1 MNVIQEI
8 NRINQKELQQGIT
21 NTPSSWH
28 NQYASSAWVYI
39 GNLPLQLS
47 EGDLLAVM
55 SQWGEIED
63 INLVR
68 EESTGKSKG
77 FAFLKYEDC
86 KSCVLA
92 VDNFNGIKI
101 LGRSLRVDHVENY
114 RLPKYLREKEE
125 QGALDDE
132 NDVKNINGE
141 EVPKPVDDRG
151 ELKPGHA
158 YHGKLFKN
166 EFDIHQGQDL
176 FAPPPTLAASTE
188 RGGYTNENDR
198 NGAMSMQEDRKL
210 AKLQRKAERDR
221 IRREREIRRQEREER
236 RRMKRAREMEHGS
249 TTSNDQIVEGEKNDN
264 KETSSKRR
272 KKKKKDKLKRH
283 SRHHG
288 HQRRTEEKDHRSLS
302 RSTDRSSSRSRS
314 RSVSRD
320 RSSLSRS
327 DNRDNTRRRYDSE

>member
-21 NTPSSWH
+21 NTPASWH

-47 EGDLLAVM
+47 EGDVLAVM

-77 FAFLKYEDC
+77 FAFVKYEDC
-86 KSCVLA
+86 RSCVLA
-92 VDNFNGIKI
+92 VDNFNGVKI

-114 RLPKYLREKEE
+114 RLPKHLREKEKE
-125 QGALDDE
+125 
-132 NDVKNINGE
+132 E
-141 EVPKPVDDRG
+141 EVEEGKKDASRDGEMDHERIGDEVRPSPPVDDRG

-158 YHGKLFKN
+158 YHGKVFKN
-166 EFDIHQGQDL
+166 DFDIHQGQDL
-176 FAPPPTLAASTE
+176 FAPPAVKDAK
-188 RGGYTNENDR
+188 NENTEK
-198 NGAMSMQEDRKL
+198 NGGAIVTEEERKL

-236 RRMKRAREMEHGS
+236 KRRKRAKEMEHDGL
-249 TTSNDQIVEGEKNDN
+249 NPVEES
-264 KETSSKRR
+264 EERSSKHER
-272 KKKKKDKLKRH
+272 KKKKEDKQRH
-283 SRHHG
+283 SRHHSRRKE
-288 HQRRTEEKDHRSLS
+288 QRKRRSLS
-302 RSTDRSSSRSRS
+302 RSTSCSRSS
-314 RSVSRD
+314 RD
-320 RSSLSRS
+320 DTS
-327 DNRDNTRRRYDSE
+327 RRRYDSE